1 MKCDEF
7 TSLVEEYLDGNLKSQ
22 SAERVR
28 LHMSSC
34 KSCASAFDEL
44 ERENEIYASY
54 SREVDVTPDMWQAV
68 HARINEADASTSD
81 GILARSRG
89 WVIDLFGPKLR
100 AAYGVALAVLVLI
113 AGSFAMFNYL
123 NQESVND
130 LSAVYSAPANLN
142 FGTEAL
148 LNSRATAPA
157 IVEQTRGSSPTVKE
171 GSSTTSASSKVPG
184 TRTPRRDSSDGAT
197 RPINTPTPEDDVLAY
212 IPPAASESGLDIS
225 RHVEKAQMLLRSF
238 RNVRLAETSHAP
250 DVSYERE
257 QSRKLLYQNIAL
269 RREAASQGN
278 ESAESVLSALEPI
291 LLDIANLPN
300 RTTPRDI
307 RSIEQRMRKKEIVA
321 TLQLHSLQAS
331 NSY

>member
-7 TSLVEEYLDGNLKSQ
+7 TSLVEEYLDGNLKPK
-22 SAERVR
+22 SAESVR

-68 HARINEADASTSD
+68 RGRINEAEASTTD

-89 WVIDLFGPKLR
+89 WMADLFGPRLR
-100 AAYGVALAVLVLI
+100 PAFGAALAALILI
-113 AGSFAMFNYL
+113 AGSFAVIRYL
-123 NQESVND
+123 NQKSEHD
-130 LSAVYSAPANLN
+130 LNAIGPAPANLN
-142 FGTEAL
+142 LRREVRVTDRPA
-148 LNSRATAPA
+148 APELFT
-157 IVEQTRGSSPTVKE
+157 VRRGSSPTVKE
-171 GSSTTSASSKVPG
+171 GSSTTSASSKAPLRREDSTDVP
-184 TRTPRRDSSDGAT
+184 TPS
-197 RPINTPTPEDDVLAY
+197 INPPAPEDDVFAY
-212 IPPAASESGLDIS
+212 IPPTAGQGSLEIA

-278 ESAESVLSALEPI
+278 ESAENVLSALEPI

-300 RTTPRDI
+300 RTTARDI

>member
-7 TSLVEEYLDGNLKSQ
+7 TSLVEEYLDGNLTSQ

-34 KSCASAFDEL
+34 EACANVFDEL

-54 SREVDVTPDMWQAV
+54 SREVDVTPGMWRAV
-68 HARINEADASTSD
+68 RAQIHEAEAPV
-81 GILARSRG
+81 GIPALSRG
-89 WVIDLFGPKLR
+89 WLAGLFAPRLR
-100 AAYGVALAVLVLI
+100 PAFGAALAVLVLI
-113 AGSFAMFNYL
+113 AGSFAVIRYL
-123 NQESVND
+123 NQDSAND
-130 LSAVYSAPANLN
+130 LNAVNSAPANLN
-142 FGTEAL
+142 PGKKAL
-148 LNSRATAPA
+148 VTNPPATPGLGDVPRA
-157 IVEQTRGSSPTVKE
+157 SSPTVRD
-171 GSSTTSASSKVPG
+171 GSSTALASSKAPR
-184 TRTPRRDSSDGAT
+184 TRTPRREYPADAAT
-197 RPINTPTPEDDVLAY
+197 PAITAPPPEDDVFAY
-212 IPPAASESGLDIS
+212 IPPTAGESNLGIA
-225 RHVEKAQMLLRSF
+225 RHVEKAEMLLRSF

-278 ESAESVLSALEPI
+278 ESAENVLSALEPI

-300 RTTPRDI
+300 RSTAREI

-321 TLQLHSLQAS
+321 ALQLHSLQAS